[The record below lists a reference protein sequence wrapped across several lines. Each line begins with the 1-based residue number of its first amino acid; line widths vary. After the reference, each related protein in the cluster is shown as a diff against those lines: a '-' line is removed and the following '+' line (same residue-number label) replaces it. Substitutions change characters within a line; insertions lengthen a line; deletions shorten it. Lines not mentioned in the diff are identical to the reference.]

1 MRELLKLLY
10 CEFAKLRR
18 KPLFF
23 ISSALSA
30 LPPLAYALFL
40 SDAATSAEAVEK
52 MMAAAQQMSAYLL
65 LMPLLVILASH
76 LLFLETDNDTRK
88 NLLTIP
94 VSASA
99 LAAAKLLLLLLFS
112 VLFMAVGGLLC
123 LIILL
128 LQGFAPVGFLKLFG
142 VGLLESVL
150 MWTGALPCI
159 LLVTALNKSYII
171 SVIIT
176 FFYTI
181 SNYLIAQTDF
191 FLTQPF
197 GLNPGTLLPGPLTFR
212 WLYPFYSQS
221 DPSAELAALLE
232 RLSPYFL
239 TTAQAFLV
247 ALPEAVLCCT
257 LIAAVYRRQKS

>member
-1 MRELLKLLY
+1 M
-10 CEFAKLRR
+10 
-18 KPLFF
+18 
-23 ISSALSA
+23 
-30 LPPLAYALFL
+30 
-40 SDAATSAEAVEK
+40 
-52 MMAAAQQMSAYLL
+52 
-65 LMPLLVILASH
+65 
-76 LLFLETDNDTRK
+76 
-88 NLLTIP
+88 
-94 VSASA
+94 
-99 LAAAKLLLLLLFS
+99 LLLLFS

-128 LQGFAPVGFLKLFG
+128 LQGFAPVGILKLFG

-197 GLNPGTLLPGPLTFR
+197 GLNPGTLLPGPLT
-212 WLYPFYSQS
+212 LPV
-221 DPSAELAALLE
+221 ALPVLFSKRSKCGACRSLD

>member
-1 MRELLKLLY
+1 MLKLLY

-197 GLNPGTLLPGPLTFR
+197 GLNPGTLLPGPLD
-212 WLYPFYSQS
+212 LP
-221 DPSAELAALLE
+221 
-232 RLSPYFL
+232 
-239 TTAQAFLV
+239 V
-247 ALPEAVLCCT
+247 ALPVLFSKRSKCGAC
-257 LIAAVYRRQKS
+257 RSFRSP

>member
-1 MRELLKLLY
+1 MLRLLY

-23 ISSALSA
+23 ISAALSA
-30 LPPLAYALFL
+30 LLPLAYALFL
-40 SDAATSAEAVEK
+40 FDATTGAEAMEK
-52 MMAAAQQMSAYLL
+52 MMAAAQQLSAYLL
-65 LMPLLVILASH
+65 LMPLLVILASN
-76 LLFLETDNDTRK
+76 LLFMETDNNTRK

-99 LAAAKLLLLLLFS
+99 LAMAKLFLLLLFS

-123 LIILL
+123 LIVLL
-128 LQGFAPVGFLKLFG
+128 FQGFAPVGFLRLFG
-142 VGLLESVL
+142 VGLLEGVL
-150 MWTGALPCI
+150 MWAGALPCI

-176 FFYTI
+176 FFYTV
-181 SNYLIAQTDF
+181 SNYMLAQTELF
-191 FLTQPF
+191 VTQPF
-197 GLNPGTLLPGPLTFR
+197 GLNPGTLLPGPLVFR

-221 DPSAELAALLE
+221 DPSTELASLLE

-239 TTAQAFLV
+239 TTAQAFSV
-247 ALPEAVLCCT
+247 AVPEAVLFCT
-257 LIAAVYRRQKS
+257 LIAAVYKRQKS